1 MKKLYVW
8 LFSSITVLLAS
19 AIMIDTCTDKFT
31 VTSLMLLFLGIGNT
45 IASLIVTIK
54 RWIRETK

>member
-31 VTSLMLLFLGIGNT
+31 VTSLILLFLGIGNT